1 MTESAIPRR
10 SCVLIRSVDT
20 QACVNLNDAEIIQ
33 DKSLKKRF
41 VIVCNR
47 ERRKFFFESVL
58 DVDHADWFSAIKK
71 NIKVDVVWTCDPE
84 SLANGEKF
92 KSIDEDDYIAPG
104 TPITPDIERV
114 CFHRM
119 ASSIAPRA
127 EEAPPGC
134 RPEAAGEV
142 TSHSSPEREG

>member
-20 QACVNLNDAEIIQ
+20 QACVNLNDAEIVQ

-71 NIKVDVVWTCDPE
+71 NIKVDVDWTCDP
-84 SLANGEKF
+84 
-92 KSIDEDDYIAPG
+92 
-104 TPITPDIERV
+104 
-114 CFHRM
+114 
-119 ASSIAPRA
+119 
-127 EEAPPGC
+127 
-134 RPEAAGEV
+134 
-142 TSHSSPEREG
+142 